1 MRTWPLAADSAGEV
15 NFELLSSVDA
25 CCGTKLEGR
34 GGCHPGVAVANARFR
49 SFIFLF
55 QMRWD
60 NMKRGVAGFSR
71 RES

>member
-49 SFIFLF
+49 SFISL
-55 QMRWD
+55 
-60 NMKRGVAGFSR
+60 S
-71 RES
+71 